1 MKDMHA
7 AHVRL
12 AFAFALVGFVFTS
25 KTWFGILSRL
35 GPETGLALK
44 YVSIVATIFF
54 IIRVDPSLKFGTA
67 NQNIGAVLV
76 ALAFLMVF
84 NYQSEWIEDSGAEHI
99 SVQTPDGAIYRR
111 ARQNLGLNP
120 DVARLVTFVL
130 VPFFLVLG
138 GSKLLR
144 NGQKLNLD

>member
-1 MKDMHA
+1 MKGMH

-35 GPETGLALK
+35 GPEMGLALK
-44 YVSIVATIFF
+44 YASIVATIFL
-54 IIRVDPSLKFGTA
+54 ISRVDPSLKFGSS
-67 NQNIGAVLV
+67 NQKVGAVLV
-76 ALAFLMVF
+76 ALAFLLVF
-84 NYQSEWIEDSGAEHI
+84 NYQSEWIEDSGSEHI

-111 ARQNLGLNP
+111 VREITGLSP
-120 DVARLVTFVL
+120 EMTRLVTFVA
-130 VPFFLVLG
+130 VPFLLVLG
-138 GSKLLR
+138 GSKLIR